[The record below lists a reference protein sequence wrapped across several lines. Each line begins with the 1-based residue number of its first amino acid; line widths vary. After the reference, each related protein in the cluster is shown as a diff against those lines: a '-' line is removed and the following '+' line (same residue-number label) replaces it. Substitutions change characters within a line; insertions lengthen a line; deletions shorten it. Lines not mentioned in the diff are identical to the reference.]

1 MYLHDEKALLEING
15 NIKISGNALFN
26 NVLQVQDKNGFSGG
40 TLLPS
45 GGLQLFSH
53 TRDAFIDF
61 QVKEAEASSSDTGSN
76 SNTIRVLQ
84 MGEES
89 SLNLYNGKIVID
101 RKGYVGM
108 GVIQPTH
115 ILHVDGQIRS
125 SMSTIATASDRR
137 LKKNI
142 ISVDEDES
150 LNNILKLNVRDY
162 EWKKNDKKQRGFIA
176 QEVEKILP
184 NAVQIVNDT
193 STAGSRNIS
202 DLRLLNLDPII
213 FDLVGS
219 VQALQNQILAERNK
233 RIELETEIKNLKR
246 L

>member
-1 MYLHDEKALLEING
+1 
-15 NIKISGNALFN
+15 
-26 NVLQVQDKNGFSGG
+26 
-40 TLLPS
+40 
-45 GGLQLFSH
+45 
-53 TRDAFIDF
+53 
-61 QVKEAEASSSDTGSN
+61 
-76 SNTIRVLQ
+76 
-84 MGEES
+84 
-89 SLNLYNGKIVID
+89 
-101 RKGYVGM
+101 M

-246 L
+246 I

>member
-1 MYLHDEKALLEING
+1 MFKSIFQISILILL
-15 NIKISGNALFN
+15 
-26 NVLQVQDKNGFSGG
+26 
-40 TLLPS
+40 
-45 GGLQLFSH
+45 LFSNDVH
-53 TRDAFIDF
+53 GWC
-61 QVKEAEASSSDTGSN
+61 SPSDSGDCE
-76 SNTIRVLQ
+76 L
-84 MGEES
+84 
-89 SLNLYNGKIVID
+89 K
-101 RKGYVGM
+101 
-108 GVIQPTH
+108 
-115 ILHVDGQIRS
+115 IRS
-125 SMSTIATASDRR
+125 GKKSTDA
-137 LKKNI
+137 
-142 ISVDEDES
+142 

-184 NAVQIVNDT
+184 NAVHIVNDT

-246 L
+246 I